1 MRKATLFL
9 PFCLFCLFFS
19 CGGNLYYAEEYAF
32 DCSTQQLLDAI
43 DSLKALYPQHN
54 VMYNMNGADSLVNA
68 DDKVDP
74 NGNFTYRYFKVVK
87 DGDTIFFATKI
98 HTRYI
103 NDTISKYDI
112 MHDAWAARRYYG
124 SLYFNVVYI
133 GKPFSHGK
141 SINTKDLSREEN
153 KYYIKLF
160 EDSIVNKIK
169 IRRFNTFL

>member
-1 MRKATLFL
+1 
-9 PFCLFCLFFS
+9 
-19 CGGNLYYAEEYAF
+19 
-32 DCSTQQLLDAI
+32 
-43 DSLKALYPQHN
+43 
-54 VMYNMNGADSLVNA
+54 MNGADSLVNA

-153 KYYIKLF
+153 KYFIKLF